1 MQDAKNVKQRQFSKL
16 ESCRCLCMYS
26 VCFYDFYML
35 IIAKHSQYLTD
46 IFSQF
51 SVYHFSAIFR
61 YKYICGICNSSSYV
75 INFSRPYG

>member
-1 MQDAKNVKQRQFSKL
+1 MQDAKNVKQRQFSQS

-51 SVYHFSAIFR
+51 SVYHFSTIFSFNNSDYLQKAR
-61 YKYICGICNSSSYV
+61 KYGHFTGYKN
-75 INFSRPYG
+75 

>member
-1 MQDAKNVKQRQFSKL
+1 MQDAKNVKQRQFSQS

-61 YKYICGICNSSSYV
+61 YKYNMVFAIPA
-75 INFSRPYG
+75 RM